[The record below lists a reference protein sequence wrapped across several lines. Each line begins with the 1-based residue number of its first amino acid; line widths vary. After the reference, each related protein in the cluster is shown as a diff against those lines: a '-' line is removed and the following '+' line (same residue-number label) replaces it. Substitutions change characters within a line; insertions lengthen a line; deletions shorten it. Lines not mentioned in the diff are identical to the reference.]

1 MLDKREISEL
11 RKSFNEV
18 NDFLK
23 ENQDDFT
30 TNSIS
35 ILRKLRNVVEISMAS
50 ELHDLIDTYR
60 DSEYAFSSPER
71 FRFQRMIMGYGDIY
85 EEYKITQTCFF
96 NKTSC
101 DPSLYGLS
109 LENNKIT
116 IFDKNAN
123 PIHTDNFESTATAL
137 EQFLRYN
144 DLIQF
149 AKENDLKLLI
159 DDNVIHLNPSIEEFY
174 VQDNKT
180 VHICVSNITSRCPID
195 IIETAIKEYDLNS
208 VSKYVPYHKQ
218 EFLFT
223 KYDVD
228 SGKLDCTVFY
238 IADPEFLGN
247 SPLVPVALNLTE
259 LSTEEITQIKLF
271 VKDMCEEHGYPFRE
285 PELSLADQI
294 QNASAH
300 KAEPETDG
308 KIKEQEL

>member
-23 ENQDDFT
+23 ENQDDST

-35 ILRKLRNVVEISMAS
+35 ILRKLRNTVEISMAS

-85 EEYKITQTCFF
+85 EEYKVTQTCFF
-96 NKTSC
+96 DKTSC

-123 PIHTDNFESTATAL
+123 PIHTDNFENTTTAL

-180 VHICVSNITSRCPID
+180 IHICIDGDHSRCPIYL
-195 IIETAIKEYDLNS
+195 EKSVFEEYGLKDMCR
-208 VSKYVPYHKQ
+208 YAPYHAQ
-218 EFLFT
+218 RFMFV
-223 KYDVD
+223 KYDID
-228 SGKLDCTVFY
+228 NGDLDVN
-238 IADPEFLGN
+238 AFLIV
-247 SPLVPVALNLTE
+247 SPSSDANQFVPTAVNLTE
-259 LSTEEITQIKLF
+259 LSDEETARIKFLI
-271 VKDMCEEHGYPFRE
+271 KDMCEEHGYPFRE

-300 KAEPETDG
+300 KAEPDTNG